1 VANDGESQGRYV
13 VGQARAVAD
22 SRDADY
28 LRHVA
33 EVKLRLIP
41 DSTPPVEAAPSPSA
55 AVNPYTSMTPRFG
68 RTANLFARRFF
79 AHFDFEVHDGERLTD
94 LDGSGAV
101 VYVMRYS
108 SRLDYFL
115 FNWLFLLRGIRLSSF
130 ANGIKFFYYRPFTE
144 ALRLLGQGI
153 VERVR
158 RGASG
163 MRERS
168 IVQIRQC
175 VRDGGSAFLF
185 LRTDKIR
192 TRVRGKRGALR
203 EGRTELDYLREVV
216 DTAFASD
223 VPVSLVPL
231 ALFWRKGARP
241 DRPFLNL
248 FYGGNE
254 RPTDFGKVVAFIW
267 NYRNLAV
274 RVGQAIDLRA
284 FVDANRAS
292 GRERVVKQ
300 VRRSLLIFLR
310 REEKPVVGAP
320 LPSFAR
326 VQEAVL
332 DDGEVRR
339 VIAEVASEKRRSP
352 ARVGSR
358 AQKNLA
364 EIAAAPSPTMLAV
377 LAVLV
382 ERLFKRL
389 FARIDVHGLEPV
401 VEAAKLHPLV
411 LVPSHRSHFD
421 YLILSWLF
429 YQNHLVPP
437 QVAAG
442 INLAFWPLGPIF
454 RRAGAFFLR
463 RTFDGDPLYRA
474 VFRSYV
480 QHLIKD
486 GVTQEFFIE
495 GTRSRTGKTLRPRLG
510 MLRMVLE
517 AYARGARR
525 DLYLVPVGFTYERLV
540 EEASI
545 TGERGGARKQ
555 RESLFSLLR
564 AHTVL
569 RHRYGTVT
577 VRFGE
582 PISLAHYFGDSVPRR
597 TGPGRIPDLRAITA
611 DFGIEI
617 SRRIDE
623 LITAG
628 RSSVAAAALLGQPAN
643 ALREEELR
651 ERVTEVVRLL
661 ELYGVPLSES
671 LERCLASGRPEA
683 ALELLEQAA
692 SVKRVASP
700 RGDLIQIADGMRAA
714 LDLYRA
720 TIGHALVWPA
730 VLALSL
736 REPREREAVL
746 SEASRWLDLLAD
758 EYFPVEGAARRERLE
773 RALAHLVGRGWIEET
788 EDGAFRAT
796 LTGEPWLGFLR
807 AQLQPL
813 LEAYAA
819 AARVVAEAKGEGERD
834 ALLERVKAVQ
844 KEALLV
850 GEVSYPEG
858 LCPIAA
864 GNALEWLL
872 REAVLIPRAKA
883 GRTETGFAPGP
894 EFGALESL
902 RARLAAATSLR

>member
-1 VANDGESQGRYV
+1 M
-13 VGQARAVAD
+13 
-22 SRDADY
+22 
-28 LRHVA
+28 A

-41 DSTPPVEAAPSPSA
+41 DPAPAGEAVPRLA
-55 AVNPYTSMTPRFG
+55 ASVNPYTSMTPRFG
-68 RTANLFARRFF
+68 RTANLFGRRFF
-79 AHFDFEVHDGERLTD
+79 AHFDFEAHEADRLAE
-94 LDGSGAV
+94 LDRRGAV

-168 IVQIRQC
+168 IQQIRQC
-175 VRDGGSAFLF
+175 VREGGSAFLF

-192 TRVRGKRGALR
+192 TRVRGKRSALR

-216 DTAFASD
+216 DTTFASE

-241 DRPFLNL
+241 ERPFLNL

-254 RPTDFGKVVAFIW
+254 RPTDFGKVVAFVW

-274 RVGQAIDLRA
+274 RVGQPIDLRE
-284 FVDANRAS
+284 FVETNRAS

-320 LPSFAR
+320 LPTFAR
-326 VQEAVL
+326 VQAAVL

-339 VIAEVASEKRRSP
+339 VIAEVAGEKRRSL
-352 ARVGSR
+352 ARVESR
-358 AQKNLA
+358 AQKNLS
-364 EIAAAPSPTMLAV
+364 EIAASPSPTMLAV

-463 RTFDGDPLYRA
+463 RSFEGDPLYRA

-540 EEASI
+540 EEGSI

-569 RHRYGTVT
+569 RYRYGSVT

-582 PISLAHYFGDSVPRR
+582 PISLAQHFGDSVPRR
-597 TGPGRIPDLRAITA
+597 MGPGQIPDLRAATA
-611 DFGIEI
+611 GFGIEI
-617 SRRIDE
+617 SRRIND

-651 ERVTEVVRLL
+651 ERIVEIAQLL
-661 ELYGVPLSES
+661 ELLGVPRSES

-683 ALELLEQAA
+683 AVELLEQAER
-692 SVKRVASP
+692 VKRVASP
-700 RGDLIQIADGMRAA
+700 RGDLIQIEDGMRAA

-730 VLALSL
+730 VLALCL
-736 REPREREAVL
+736 REPREREAL
-746 SEASRWLDLLAD
+746 FGDASIWLDVFAD
-758 EYFPVEGAARRERLE
+758 EFFPIEGAARRERLE
-773 RALAHLVGRGWIEET
+773 RVLAHLLARGWVEASGG
-788 EDGAFRAT
+788 GALCASAS
-796 LTGEPWLGFLR
+796 GEPWLGFLR

-813 LEAYAA
+813 LEAYAIVV
-819 AARVVAEAKGEGERD
+819 RVVAEAQGQGERD
-834 ALLERVKAVQ
+834 ALLERARAVQ

-850 GEVSYPEG
+850 GEAQYPEG
-858 LCPIAA
+858 DCPIAA
-864 GNALEWLL
+864 ANALALLL
-872 REAVLIPRAKA
+872 RENVLVEQAK
-883 GRTETGFAPGP
+883 GDRTEASVAPGP
-894 EFGALESL
+894 AFGALEPL
-902 RARLAAATSLR
+902 RARLAAATALR